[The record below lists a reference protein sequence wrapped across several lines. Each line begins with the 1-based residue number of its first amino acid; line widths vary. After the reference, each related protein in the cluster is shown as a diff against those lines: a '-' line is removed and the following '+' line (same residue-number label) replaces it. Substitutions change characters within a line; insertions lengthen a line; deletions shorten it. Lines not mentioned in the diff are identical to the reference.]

1 MAQRQ
6 PLHEGLHIAR
16 FCHGRLQKL
25 PPGRRI
31 VKKIAHH
38 KCGSLRAADL
48 FEGYL
53 LAAFH
58 HIADAGD
65 PLVGLGYNL
74 HLCHGGDTGKSLAPE
89 SQRADGLQIFRRRNL
104 AGGMPEERLLNL
116 FFLNAAAVVGD
127 ADKINAAALD
137 LDGHR
142 RGTGVHRVFHQL
154 LHDRS
159 RPLHY
164 FARGDLINRILIQYI
179 YYSHGF
185 LLSAGDSPPVHFLYS
200 SSVVCAATCISAAAH
215 TAH

>member
-1 MAQRQ
+1 
-6 PLHEGLHIAR
+6 
-16 FCHGRLQKL
+16 
-25 PPGRRI
+25 
-31 VKKIAHH
+31 
-38 KCGSLRAADL
+38 
-48 FEGYL
+48 
-53 LAAFH
+53 
-58 HIADAGD
+58 
-65 PLVGLGYNL
+65 
-74 HLCHGGDTGKSLAPE
+74 
-89 SQRADGLQIFRRRNL
+89 
-104 AGGMPEERLLNL
+104 MPEERLLNL

-185 LLSAGDSPPVHFLYS
+185 LLSAGDSPPVHFLCYYSACIFLLSILPPASYS
-200 SSVVCAATCISAAAH
+200 SYTFPQNSLPPTQLPAFLLQLIQRIERLNRRH
-215 TAH
+215 IPQIHLF